1 MIGYAITKDALE
13 ELVESE
19 APGWLKKAAERTAQ
33 FKTDGYYSE
42 KKGIWS
48 AVKPVYMRLQGESKC
63 AYCERKLE
71 SENYGKGEQDVEHF
85 RPKKNVRPWK
95 LPKSLE
101 KLGVTLTPPD
111 PADGGYHLLAYQLF
125 NYCAACKPCNSA
137 LKSDCFP
144 IAGKYQTK
152 GSDPAKLTNEKPLLI
167 YPLGGFDADPE
178 GLIRFHGIS
187 PQAVAK
193 SGHKLHRALVTIE
206 FFKLDD
212 EAKRKNLIRE
222 RAAIII
228 TLLSLMEKAAGTD
241 ADALK
246 ARNIINGYTADTAA
260 HSNCARSFVDLF
272 QRDPSE
278 ARELEAKAARFITG
292 IS

>member
-1 MIGYAITKDALE
+1 MIGYAITQEALE
-13 ELVESE
+13 SLVEAES
-19 APGWLKKAAERTAQ
+19 PGWLKRAAERTAQ

-71 SENYGKGEQDVEHF
+71 SEKYGKGEQDVEHF

-95 LPKSLE
+95 LPKPLE
-101 KLGVTLTPPD
+101 KLVVRLTPPD

-152 GSDPAKLTNEKPLLI
+152 GTDPAKLATEKPLLI
-167 YPLGGFDADPE
+167 YPLGGFDDDPE
-178 GLIRFHGIS
+178 DLIRFHGIS

-193 SGHKLHRALVTIE
+193 SGHKRHRAIVTIE

-212 EAKRKNLIRE
+212 EAKRKNLMRE

-228 TLLSLMEKAAGTD
+228 TLLSLIDRVAGTD
-241 ADALK
+241 ADAAK
-246 ARNIINGYTADTAA
+246 ARDLINGYTSDVAA
-260 HSNCARSFVDLF
+260 HSNCARSFVNLF
-272 QRDPSE
+272 QSDPRE
-278 ARELEAKAARFITG
+278 AREVEAKAARFILG

>member
-1 MIGYAITKDALE
+1 MIGYAITEGALE
-13 ELVESE
+13 KLVETE
-19 APGWLKKAAERTAQ
+19 APGWLKKAAERTVQ
-33 FKTDGYYSE
+33 FKKDGYYSE

-71 SENYGKGEQDVEHF
+71 SENFGKGEQDVEHF

-101 KLGVTLTPPD
+101 KLGVTLRPPD
-111 PADGGYHLLAYQLF
+111 PAAGGYHLLAYHLL

-152 GSDPAKLTNEKPLLI
+152 GTDPAKLATEKPLLI
-167 YPLGGFDADPE
+167 YPLGGFDDDPE
-178 GLIRFHGIS
+178 ELIRFHGIS

-193 SGHKLHRALVTIE
+193 SGHKQHRALVTIE

-212 EAKRKNLIRE
+212 EAKRKNLMRE
-222 RAAIII
+222 RAFIIV
-228 TLLSLMEKAAGTD
+228 SLFPQLKKASASGPD
-241 ADALK
+241 ANE
-246 ARNIINGYTADTAA
+246 ARDFVRLCTAA
-260 HSNCARSFVDLF
+260 TAPHANCARSFLHLF
-272 QRDPSE
+272 QTDQV
-278 ARELEAKAARFITG
+278 EAKAVAEKANQFLNS

>member
-1 MIGYAITKDALE
+1 MIGYAITEEALG
-13 ELVESE
+13 ELVEAQ
-19 APGWLKKAAERTAQ
+19 APGWLKKAAERTAT
-33 FKTDGYYSE
+33 FKKDGKYSE

-48 AVKPVYMRLQGESKC
+48 AVKPVYMRLQGGSKC

-85 RPKKNVRPWK
+85 RPKKKVRPWK

-111 PADGGYHLLAYQLF
+111 HAAGGYHLLAYHLL

-152 GSDPAKLTNEKPLLI
+152 GTDPAKLSTEKPLLI
-167 YPLGGFDADPE
+167 YPVGGFDDDPE
-178 GLIRFHGIS
+178 ELIRFHGIS

-193 SGHKLHRALVTIE
+193 SGHKRYRALVTIE

-212 EAKRKNLIRE
+212 EAKRKNLMRE
-222 RAAIII
+222 RAFIIV
-228 TLLSLMEKAAGTD
+228 SLFPQLKKASGSGLGVAEARDFIRLCTD
-241 ADALK
+241 S
-246 ARNIINGYTADTAA
+246 TAPHA
-260 HSNCARSFVDLF
+260 NCARSFLHLF
-272 QRDPSE
+272 QTDQ
-278 ARELEAKAARFITG
+278 LEAEAVASKANQFLNS

>member
-1 MIGYAITKDALE
+1 MIGYAITREALE
-13 ELVESE
+13 QLVEAE
-19 APGWLKKAAERTAQ
+19 APGWLDKANERTAQ
-33 FKTDGYYSE
+33 FEKDGCYSE

-48 AVKPVYMRLQGESKC
+48 AVKPVYMRLQGGSKC

-71 SENYGKGEQDVEHF
+71 SENFGKGEQDVEHF

-95 LPKSLE
+95 LPKTLE

-152 GSDPAKLTNEKPLLI
+152 APDPEKLAKEKPLLI
-167 YPLGGFDADPE
+167 YPVGGFDDDPE
-178 GLIRFHGIS
+178 ELIRFHGIS

-193 SGHKLHRALVTIE
+193 SGHKRHRALVTIE

-212 EAKRKNLIRE
+212 ESKRKNLMRE
-222 RAAIII
+222 RAFIIV
-228 TLLSLMEKAAGTD
+228 SLFPQLKKAAASGSDGAEAGDFIRLCTD
-241 ADALK
+241 S
-246 ARNIINGYTADTAA
+246 TAPHA
-260 HSNCARSFVDLF
+260 NCARSFLHLF
-272 QRDPSE
+272 QMDQV
-278 ARELEAKAARFITG
+278 EAKDVAEKAYQFLNS